1 MPVAFCVPA
10 YEGGTGLPRRVRVAI
25 DGPAGAG
32 KSTIAQG
39 VAKELG
45 YTYID
50 TGAMYRAVAYR
61 AMKAGLDVERD
72 AEAIGDLAGT
82 LRFEFRDLGGERR
95 LFVDDEDVSEVIR
108 TPEVGNLSSPV
119 SAIPAVRQHLLVEQR
134 RGATAGGTVME
145 GRDIGT
151 VVLPDAEVKVFL
163 TATPQER
170 ARRRQ
175 VQLQEKGISQDLSVI
190 LADILERDHRDST
203 RATAPLRKADG
214 AVEIVSDGMTQEQVI
229 AKVCAIVRRAEEAA
243 AE

>member
-119 SAIPAVRQHLLVEQR
+119 SAIPAVRQHLLCLLY
-134 RGATAGGTVME
+134 TSPSP
-145 GRDIGT
+145 RD
-151 VVLPDAEVKVFL
+151 
-163 TATPQER
+163 R
-170 ARRRQ
+170 
-175 VQLQEKGISQDLSVI
+175 
-190 LADILERDHRDST
+190 T
-203 RATAPLRKADG
+203 RTRMPSSA
-214 AVEIVSDGMTQEQVI
+214 
-229 AKVCAIVRRAEEAA
+229 
-243 AE
+243 